1 VELGG
6 LLERD
11 GVAACADRLLGEVAA
26 GRSGALYVAGEAGL
40 GKTSL
45 IDRACGQAR
54 SLGLTVGLGRGH
66 PLETSLPFGLL
77 TQALDGIGGPGLLGD
92 DERWLSGD
100 GGDRAARFYTVLRW
114 LQERAGSGI
123 FLVFDDLHWADADS
137 LALLSF
143 IGRRADDLGLGLL
156 ACMRPWPPAAR
167 EATAALAHEGRGTVQ
182 TLEPLSTSASG
193 ALLEARVG
201 GPVPEAVVR
210 RAFALCSGNPLL
222 LGQVA
227 MAIGQGEDLP
237 AAEAAGSLSGQ
248 TMLLARFAGLP
259 TSGMRCA
266 QAASVLG
273 TSFMPD
279 VAAQLAMLDG
289 SEADTALESLSR
301 TGLIHQDPGAEAY
314 FVHPLIRQALY
325 DELAVPVRTRLH
337 ARAFTLLADR
347 GLEAQAAEHA
357 VLAGLAGDLR
367 AVLVLERAAQ
377 AARQAGALAAAVT
390 RFDEAVS
397 MAGDLAGPDLLLAQ
411 AEALLA
417 GGQPQRAAGAYRA
430 LLARGDLAPAD
441 RVASLWMLGR
451 ALVSTGQHGQAAVT
465 FAAAADLAAASDPA
479 TAAEVLLDSA
489 QWQMRASGPGS
500 ALPAAATARDLA
512 APVGGLLSVRAAAV
526 WAQLAMLTGDPD
538 GMAAAEPAAPWR
550 LPPPGPDPRTG
561 MLTAA
566 GGWAP
571 VNLFAYCARL
581 AERFAEADRAFTMAR
596 AADDHHGA
604 PVAITTLAVGHSYT
618 LCQMGRLDE
627 ARQAID
633 VAQNLVELVPQ
644 LESFAAVGNAY
655 ISLYT
660 GKLDDS
666 ALWLSRAEATAARRG
681 EWLALLFVWDVL
693 GHRRLREGAVDE
705 ACDLYTKLEETVR
718 SMGIGEPCLPLWPRH
733 AIAAHVAD
741 GRMDDARRLVGWLD
755 QAAVRLTCTFP
766 RIAAASGRAQL
777 AETDGDTAAAGEHY
791 RSALGLH
798 KQVDLPIEQAET
810 LLAYGS
816 FLRRS
821 GQRTQARSALREAER
836 AAVATG
842 ASWLAGLAADEFKI
856 AGGRRRARGST
867 GLSAQQQRVARLAA
881 AGAANAEIARR
892 LYISVSTVETHLEHI
907 YAKLGIHSRYEL
919 IAMAGDPR
927 LDAGSAGGAASE

>member
-1 VELGG
+1 MELGG

-11 GVAACADRLLGEVAA
+11 GITAGADRLLGEVAA
-26 GRSGALYVAGEAGL
+26 GRSGALYVVGEAGL

-92 DERWLSGD
+92 DERGLSGD

-143 IGRRADDLGLGLL
+143 ISRRASELGLGLL

-167 EATAALAHEGRGTVQ
+167 EATAALVHEGHGAVQ
-182 TLEPLSTSASG
+182 MLEPLSTSAAG

-201 GPVPEAVVR
+201 GPVPEGVVR
-210 RAFALCSGNPLL
+210 RAFALCAGNPLL

-237 AAEAAGSLSGQ
+237 AAEAAVSLSGQ
-248 TMLLARFAGLP
+248 TVLLARFAGLP

-273 TSFMPD
+273 TSFRPD
-279 VAAQLAMLDG
+279 LAAQLAMLDG
-289 SEADTALESLSR
+289 SEADAALESLSR
-301 TGLIHQDPGAEAY
+301 TGLIRQDPGAEAY

-325 DELAVPVRTRLH
+325 DEMAVPVRTRLH

-367 AVLVLERAAQ
+367 AVLVLERAAH
-377 AARQAGALAAAVT
+377 AARRAGALTAAVT
-390 RFDEAVS
+390 RFDEAVA
-397 MAGDLAGPDLLLAQ
+397 MAGDVARPDLLLAQ

-417 GGQPQRAAGAYRA
+417 AGQPQRAAAAYRA
-430 LLARGDLAPAD
+430 LLGRGDLAPAD

-451 ALVSTGQHGQAAVT
+451 ALVSIGQHDQAAAT
-465 FAAAADLAAASDPA
+465 LAAAADLAAAGDPA

-489 QWQMRASGPGS
+489 QWQMRASGPRS

-512 APVGGLLSVRAAAV
+512 GRVGGLLAVRAAAV

-550 LPPPGPDPRTG
+550 LPPPGPDPRSG

-571 VNLFAYCARL
+571 VNSFAYCARL
-581 AERFAEADRAFTMAR
+581 AERFGEADRAFTMAR

-627 ARQAID
+627 ARQAIG

-644 LESFAAVGNAY
+644 LESFAAVGSAY

-666 ALWLSRAEATAARRG
+666 ALWCSRAEAAAVRRG
-681 EWLALLFVWDVL
+681 EWLALLFLWDVL

-705 ACDLYTKLEETVR
+705 ACELYTKLEETVR

-733 AIAAHVAD
+733 AIAAHVAC
-741 GRMDDARRLVGWLD
+741 GRIDDARRLVGWLD

-766 RIAAASGRAQL
+766 RIAAATGRAQL
-777 AETDGDTAAAGEHY
+777 AEAQGDTAAALEHY

-798 KQVDLPIEQAET
+798 ERVDLPIEHAET

-821 GQRTQARSALREAER
+821 GQRTQARSALGEAER
-836 AAVATG
+836 AAAATG
-842 ASWLAGLAADEFKI
+842 ASWLAGLAAAEFKI

-881 AGAANAEIARR
+881 AGAANAEIARQ

-919 IAMAGDPR
+919 IAMAGDGG
-927 LDAGSAGGAASE
+927 LGAGPAGDAASE